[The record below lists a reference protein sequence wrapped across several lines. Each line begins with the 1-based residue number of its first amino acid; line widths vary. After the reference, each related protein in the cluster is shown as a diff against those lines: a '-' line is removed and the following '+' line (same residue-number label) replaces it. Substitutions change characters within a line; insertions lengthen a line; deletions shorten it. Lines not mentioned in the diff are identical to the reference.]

1 MTAAV
6 LIREEFGF
14 VPAVTVT
21 SLRDLGNWK
30 SRADAIEH
38 LRRLVDELPDAKKVL
53 PSLAAFAGF
62 LNKLLDDPNFKIS
75 LTTLQIW
82 DALLGKVGAAAR
94 PAVARIAPTLV
105 KKLGDN
111 KHVVREANMSSIA
124 TLYRVLPCETI
135 DALFATFA
143 KPETAKGAAT
153 ARFKEDALCAVLRAM
168 LDAEHF
174 PSEQVNPAELVSR
187 MVAAAQAGG
196 EGRDRDSVTDL
207 TRARA
212 TAVEGLALACD
223 RYGKDEAWRLVESA
237 EDFSGGVECSANLR
251 YELTARFNDPRL
263 PRVASDGLIEHCDGA
278 SGGLTKERPED
289 ALGRQ
294 LEILP
299 ASAQSSRSGSRSGSR
314 SPFGGLDTT
323 SKPSG
328 FHASLLKMMGRSP
341 RAPSSAVTASESTPS
356 VISSEDAGS
365 EPEPEPA
372 RRQPRV
378 GTATSL
384 GRAAAAANA
393 KIAKAKSAGP
403 TEAKIGPA
411 KNASGDGDAWV
422 SLSDEESDSSELD
435 AKSDAKK
442 NGNAAPRRGF
452 LAQPRR
458 SAAPS
463 LDPKPSAQRALPS
476 APGSPSGEK
485 LNALKQRRAGSR
497 EGSLRAREG
506 GLLRSTSGESKSGS
520 GTFAPGGV
528 ATPDSFAKRQ
538 GSGSAA
544 ATTAPSRPT
553 PTRAA
558 RQSGS
563 QTLPARSAQRRLPLG
578 GPGSGSAGGSGELA
592 RQSSSGAGA
601 LRNSL
606 VDKSAAP
613 LDDPTTEELLPC
625 PDPELA
631 LRRATLLLTKASKAK
646 RADLNWQEQY
656 ESLLELR
663 RLTVHHPKLVV
674 PELHQIA
681 LATAPALDSLRSQIA
696 KLAVALA
703 REMLRFLDPRA
714 LENELE
720 YLVSPLV
727 KRAGEN
733 TWLGGEADDAL
744 GDCVG
749 NLAGARVL
757 AALLPHANHKAPAV
771 RQSVSWHVERCC
783 LNADAKTFSG
793 SPPATLLLEKTFM
806 ALVPLLEEG
815 QQDTRAMAK
824 RALCHLRAAAPAAD
838 FERVVK
844 QLPDAKARV
853 ARGVVEKGPPP
864 LPTRGSGAGWTPRKT
879 PASSRG
885 TPSAAASAPV
895 HAGELLSQHAFGG
908 RRPAAGSGG
917 GGGLDG
923 VESGGGS
930 PGSQSPER
938 DVSLPPPARESLRQ
952 FHDGLKRLAP
962 RLTSSAWEARVDAA
976 GELEALAVS
985 SAAGLK
991 TSPRGAARVSVFA
1004 DDDAVVSLFDSVVP
1018 RLADGNAKVQTRALE
1033 AVTALVAALGDRAA
1047 PALSSLVPGLGGG
1060 VGSSNEKTKAAAT
1073 NAVDALL
1080 RCVSSHLLVQHVSH
1094 CVSYGAA
1101 RSTPAM
1107 LDALTR
1113 IVEASFDEKPTLV
1126 SKYALPAAMSTL
1138 MNGKGAETKIA
1149 VRALLK
1155 QLDRKIGREPLLS
1168 HAAMRSAAAKAKLE
1182 EALG

>member
-6 LIREEFGF
+6 ISREEFGF

-53 PSLAAFAGF
+53 PSLDAFAGF

-135 DALFATFA
+135 DALLMAFA
-143 KPETAKGAAT
+143 KPGTAKGAAT

-174 PSEQVNPAELVSR
+174 PSKQVNPAELVSR
-187 MVAAAQAGG
+187 LVAAAQAGG

-207 TRARA
+207 SRVRA
-212 TAVEGLALACD
+212 TAVEALALACG
-223 RYGKDEAWRLVESA
+223 RYGKDEAWRLVDCA
-237 EDFSGGVECSANLR
+237 EDFSGGAACSANLR
-251 YELTARFNDPRL
+251 QELTARFEDPRL
-263 PRVASDGLIEHCDGA
+263 PRVASDGLIAHCDGA
-278 SGGLTKERPED
+278 SAVLTKVRPED

-299 ASAQSSRSGSRSGSR
+299 ASAQSSRSSSRAGSA
-314 SPFGGLDTT
+314 FGGLGAT

-341 RAPSSAVTASESTPS
+341 RAPSSVVTASTSTPS
-356 VISSEDAGS
+356 VASSEDAGEGEL
-365 EPEPEPA
+365 EPEPM
-372 RRQPRV
+372 RRQPRS

-393 KIAKAKSAGP
+393 KIAKAKGAGGI
-403 TEAKIGPA
+403 AKA
-411 KNASGDGDAWV
+411 KDAEGGDVWY
-422 SLSDEESDSSELD
+422 SLSDEESESPE
-435 AKSDAKK
+435 SDA
-442 NGNAAPRRGF
+442 NGNAARRGF
-452 LAQPRR
+452 LQPQPRR
-458 SAAPS
+458 GEE
-463 LDPKPSAQRALPS
+463 PSARRAPPP
-476 APGSPSGEK
+476 PGSPSGEK
-485 LNALKQRRAGSR
+485 LNALKLRRAGSR

-506 GLLRSTSGESKSGS
+506 GLLRSTSGEGKSGS

-528 ATPDSFAKRQ
+528 ATPDTFARRQ

-544 ATTAPSRPT
+544 ATAAPSRRT
-553 PTRAA
+553 PTRPAK
-558 RQSGS
+558 QSGS
-563 QTLPARSAQRRLPLG
+563 QTLPARSVQRRLPLG
-578 GPGSGSAGGSGELA
+578 GPGSLGPAGGSGELA
-592 RQSSSGAGA
+592 RQGSSGASS

-606 VDKSAAP
+606 GDKSAAP

-625 PDPELA
+625 PDPETA
-631 LRRATLLLTKASKAK
+631 LRRATQMLTKASKAK
-646 RADLNWQEQY
+646 PMDLNWQEQY
-656 ESLLELR
+656 ESLLEAR
-663 RLTVHHPKLVV
+663 RLTVHHPLLLV
-674 PELHQIA
+674 PELHQLA
-681 LATAPALDSLRSQIA
+681 LATVPALDSLRSQIA

-703 REMLRFLDPRA
+703 REMVRFLDPRA

-720 YLVSPLV
+720 VLVPPLV

-733 TWLGGEADDAL
+733 TWLGGEADDAV
-744 GDCVG
+744 GDFVG
-749 NLAGARVL
+749 KLAGARVL
-757 AALLPHANHKAPAV
+757 TALLPHANHKAPAV

-824 RALCHLRAAAPAAD
+824 RALCHLRAAAPANEW
-838 FERVVK
+838 ERVVK

-864 LPTRGSGAGWTPRKT
+864 LPTRGSGSGWTPRKT

-885 TPSAAASAPV
+885 TPGAAASAPV
-895 HAGELLSQHAFGG
+895 HAGELLSQRAFGG
-908 RRPAAGSGG
+908 RRTGG
-917 GGGLDG
+917 GGAGLDG
-923 VESGGGS
+923 VENGGSGSLSPGSRGS
-930 PGSQSPER
+930 PGSRSPER
-938 DVSLPPPARESLRQ
+938 DTSPSAQVDPEALRQ
-952 FHDGLKRLAP
+952 FHDQLKALAP
-962 RLTSSAWEARVDAA
+962 RLTSSAWDARMEAA
-976 GELEALAVS
+976 GELEALALS
-985 SAAGLK
+985 SAAQTK
-991 TSPRGAARVSVFA
+991 TSPRAVPRVSVFA
-1004 DDDAVVSLFDSVVP
+1004 DDNAVVSLFDQLVP

-1033 AVTALVAALGDRAA
+1033 AMTALVTALGDRAA

-1060 VGSSNEKTKAAAT
+1060 VGSSNEKTKAAAS
-1073 NAVDALL
+1073 AAMDALL
-1080 RCVSSHLLVQHVSH
+1080 RRVSSHLLVQHVSH
-1094 CVSYGAA
+1094 CVSYGSA
-1101 RSTPAM
+1101 RSIPAM

-1113 IVEASFDEKPTLV
+1113 VVASSFDEKPTLV

-1138 MNGKGAETKIA
+1138 MNGKGAETKTA
-1149 VRALLK
+1149 ARALLK
-1155 QLDRKIGREPLLS
+1155 QLERKIGREPLLS

-1182 EALG
+1182 EALAA

>member
-6 LIREEFGF
+6 LTREEFGF

-30 SRADAIEH
+30 SRADAIEQ
-38 LRRLVDELPDAKKVL
+38 LRSLVDELPDAKKVL
-53 PSLAAFAGF
+53 PSLGAFAGF

-82 DALLGKVGAAAR
+82 DTLLGKVGAAAR
-94 PAVARIAPTLV
+94 PVVAQIVPTLI

-124 TLYRVLPCETI
+124 TLYKSLPCETI
-135 DALFATFA
+135 DALLTAFA
-143 KPETAKGAAT
+143 KPETARGAAT
-153 ARFKEDALCAVLRAM
+153 ARFKEDALCAVVRAM
-168 LDAEHF
+168 LDNDHF
-174 PSEQVNPAELVSR
+174 PSKQVNPAELVSR
-187 MVAAAQAGG
+187 LVAAAQAGG
-196 EGRDRDSVTDL
+196 EGRDRDAVTDL
-207 TRARA
+207 SRTRA
-212 TAVEGLALACD
+212 TAVEALALACD
-223 RYGKDEAWRLVESA
+223 RYGKDEAWRLVDCA

-251 YELTARFNDPRL
+251 FELTARFDDPRL

-278 SGGLTKERPED
+278 SGVLTKVRPED

-299 ASAQSSRSGSRSGSR
+299 ASAQNSRSGSRAGSL
-314 SPFGGLDTT
+314 FGGLGST

-356 VISSEDAGS
+356 VASSEDTGS
-365 EPEPEPA
+365 EAEAELA

-378 GTATSL
+378 GTGTLL

-393 KIAKAKSAGP
+393 KMSKAKGAGSRP
-403 TEAKIGPA
+403 AKIDVPA
-411 KNASGDGDAWV
+411 NDASSDMWV
-422 SLSDEESDSSELD
+422 SLSDDESESPESD
-435 AKSDAKK
+435 A
-442 NGNAAPRRGF
+442 NADPAPRRGF

-458 SAAPS
+458 SA
-463 LDPKPSAQRALPS
+463 LPS
-476 APGSPSGEK
+476 EPAARRADRPPGSPSGEK
-485 LNALKQRRAGSR
+485 LNALKLRRAGSR
-497 EGSLRAREG
+497 ENSLRAREG
-506 GLLRSTSGESKSGS
+506 GLLRSTSGESKSRS

-528 ATPDSFAKRQ
+528 ATPDMFAKRQ
-538 GSGSAA
+538 GSGSAG
-544 ATTAPSRPT
+544 ATTTPSRLT
-553 PTRAA
+553 PTRPA

-563 QTLPARSAQRRLPLG
+563 QTLPARSVQRRLPLG

-592 RQSSSGAGA
+592 RQGSSGSGS

-606 VDKSAAP
+606 VDRGAAP

-631 LRRATLLLTKASKAK
+631 LRRSMLLLMKASKAK
-646 RADLNWQEQY
+646 RMDLNWQEQY

-663 RLTVHHPKLVV
+663 RLTVHHPRTVV
-674 PELHQIA
+674 PELHQLA

-696 KLAVALA
+696 KLAVALT
-703 REMLRFLDPRA
+703 REMARFLDPRA

-720 YLVSPLV
+720 YLVPPLV

-733 TWLGGEADDAL
+733 TWLGGEADDAI
-744 GDCVG
+744 GDFVEK
-749 NLAGARVL
+749 LAGARVL

-793 SPPATLLLEKTFM
+793 SPPATLLLEKTFL

-824 RALCHLRAAAPAAD
+824 RALCHMRAAAPAAD

-885 TPSAAASAPV
+885 TPGASSAPV

-908 RRPAAGSGG
+908 RRAGSGSRG
-917 GGGLDG
+917 GAGVHG
-923 VESGGGS
+923 VESGGAWSPGGSGS
-930 PGSQSPER
+930 PGSPGSRSPER
-938 DVSLPPPARESLRQ
+938 DLPSPSPEALRQ
-952 FHDGLKRLAP
+952 FHDALKRLAP
-962 RLTSSAWEARVDAA
+962 RLTSSAWDARLDAV
-976 GELEALAVS
+976 GEIEALAVS
-985 SAAGLK
+985 SA
-991 TSPRGAARVSVFA
+991 SRRGASVSVFA
-1004 DDDAVVSLFDSVVP
+1004 DDHAVVSLFDQLVP

-1073 NAVDALL
+1073 ESVDATL

-1138 MNGKGAETKIA
+1138 MNGRGAETNAA

-1155 QLDRKIGREPLLS
+1155 ELERKIGREPLLS

-1182 EALG
+1182 EALS